1 MKGGLGAVSVLLWAI
16 ITVPI
21 TAVFILAVASKE
33 LFRREPKHFWQG
45 D

>member
-16 ITVPI
+16 VTVPI
-21 TAVFILAVASKE
+21 TAVFILVVASKE

-45 D
+45 E